1 MANNSDCDKFPD
13 IYDPLPIPEPPPT
26 DPAQHRFK
34 QQQAI
39 YRAVKTVL
47 ENDFKFKDIPNEP
60 KDFPGK
66 LTGDALARVCAIF
79 GIINA
84 DNWQDPSNGKTKP
97 NTDDV
102 QLDGTTGPVID
113 RRFIDAVVD
122 AVKEYTS
129 SAGLFNDVFTLM
141 QAEAAMGAPTAT
153 NSKSAR

>member
-1 MANNSDCDKFPD
+1 MANNSDCDTFPD
-13 IYDPLPIPEPPPT
+13 IYDPLPNPEPPAT
-26 DPAQHRFK
+26 DPAQVRYK

-39 YRAVKTVL
+39 YRAVKKVL
-47 ENDFKFKDIPNEP
+47 EDDFKFKDIPNEP

-66 LTGDALARVCAIF
+66 LTGDNLSRVCAIF

-84 DNWQDPSNGKTKP
+84 DNWLDPSNGKIKP

-102 QLDGTTGPVID
+102 QLDGVNGPVID

-129 SAGLFNDVFTLM
+129 SAALFNDVFTLM
-141 QAEAAMGAPTAT
+141 QAEAAKGAPTAS
-153 NSKSAR
+153 NSKSTR